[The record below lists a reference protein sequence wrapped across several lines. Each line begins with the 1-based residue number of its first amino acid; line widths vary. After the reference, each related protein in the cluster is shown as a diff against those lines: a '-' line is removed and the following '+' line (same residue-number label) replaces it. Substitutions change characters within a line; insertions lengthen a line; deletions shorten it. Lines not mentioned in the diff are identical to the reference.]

1 MSRELDFD
9 ADELAMLRQLF
20 RDEAHQ
26 ALETVTRRA
35 QAVGSAAPTAEAL
48 NEMMRVTHTLKG
60 AAGTVGLDDVVELAH
75 RLESALAYVGAGLV
89 AWTADSGD
97 RVIEIVDGLRAV
109 VDGPGQPA
117 AVRSLIDRLAA
128 GRSTTMAPPMG
139 EADLDSGPVRV
150 GAGASAAS
158 PGDPEGRPGGPA
170 SLGADVVGDRAVLRV
185 EAARVDELMSATGEL
200 LFDRT
205 RIERRVQALRTLTR
219 DVARSRQAV
228 LDHTDRM
235 ADGELRRGLLA
246 VEAELAA
253 QSTQLSQATAALLD
267 EVEALRRTIGELQR
281 GLTRMRMQTARALF
295 QHLARAVRAVSRAV
309 GAGSRCAR
317 AATRPSSTRAWPSRS
332 STPSSSSCATRW
344 CTASSRPSSGW
355 RPASRPAGSSPW
367 ARAATATCWCSRS
380 ATTGAAST
388 PGALRRR
395 FVATGHWS
403 AARAGLAG
411 DDEVLAALFDPGVS
425 SRDDADELA
434 GRGIGLDLVRQAI
447 ARLGGE
453 VRLSSQAGR
462 GTTFTLRLP
471 LSTAVAQA
479 TLFKVAGQV
488 YALPDVHVVDTVT
501 IDPGQQA
508 VPDRGE
514 VVPIVRL
521 ADQLGVQ
528 AAPGRGPGLLVEYA
542 GRRLVCAVD
551 KVIGSREIIVK
562 PLGPLLSGLPW
573 YAGATISASGKVQLI
588 IDTVQLVR
596 AAFPGAQL
604 TGGDERPAMPT
615 GPAGRALVVDD
626 SRAIREAMTSM
637 LAREGWVVDVAEDG
651 GRALQMASQHGY
663 DLIVTDLEMPQVA
676 GFEFIGRLRGEL
688 GLADVPVVVITS
700 RASPDSRRRARE
712 LGVRALVAK
721 PITRRKLLEA
731 LAAARAAPP

>member
-309 GAGSRCAR
+309 GARVEVRSSCLLYTSRC
-317 AATRPSSTRAWPSRS
+317 
-332 STPSSSSCATRW
+332 
-344 CTASSRPSSGW
+344 
-355 RPASRPAGSSPW
+355 
-367 ARAATATCWCSRS
+367 
-380 ATTGAAST
+380 
-388 PGALRRR
+388 
-395 FVATGHWS
+395 V
-403 AARAGLAG
+403 
-411 DDEVLAALFDPGVS
+411 
-425 SRDDADELA
+425 
-434 GRGIGLDLVRQAI
+434 
-447 ARLGGE
+447 
-453 VRLSSQAGR
+453 
-462 GTTFTLRLP
+462 
-471 LSTAVAQA
+471 
-479 TLFKVAGQV
+479 
-488 YALPDVHVVDTVT
+488 
-501 IDPGQQA
+501 
-508 VPDRGE
+508 
-514 VVPIVRL
+514 
-521 ADQLGVQ
+521 
-528 AAPGRGPGLLVEYA
+528 
-542 GRRLVCAVD
+542 
-551 KVIGSREIIVK
+551 
-562 PLGPLLSGLPW
+562 
-573 YAGATISASGKVQLI
+573 
-588 IDTVQLVR
+588 
-596 AAFPGAQL
+596 
-604 TGGDERPAMPT
+604 
-615 GPAGRALVVDD
+615 
-626 SRAIREAMTSM
+626 
-637 LAREGWVVDVAEDG
+637 
-651 GRALQMASQHGY
+651 
-663 DLIVTDLEMPQVA
+663 
-676 GFEFIGRLRGEL
+676 
-688 GLADVPVVVITS
+688 
-700 RASPDSRRRARE
+700 
-712 LGVRALVAK
+712 
-721 PITRRKLLEA
+721 
-731 LAAARAAPP
+731 